1 MLSFS
6 PLSSTP
12 YSALSS
18 DVLYARAVL
27 SSNSNLDSSST
38 IRLFESV
45 NFDCFAELSS
55 SLYAL
60 REINVYYTV
69 YVTTNKNYSMALNT
83 EDFITTYSSS
93 DFTTQLFGV
102 NNLYYELSTVQ
113 SLNFALNV
121 VKEEKNGIW
130 NTLWRRWG

>member
-1 MLSFS
+1 MFS
-6 PLSSTP
+6 ATPFSSAP

-18 DVLYARAVL
+18 DILYAKATL
-27 SSNSNLDSSST
+27 LANSNLDSSST
-38 IRLFESV
+38 ICLFESV

-55 SLYAL
+55 SLYVL

-69 YVTTNKNYSMALNT
+69 YVTTNTNYSMTLDT

-93 DFTTQLFGV
+93 DFTTELFGA

-121 VKEEKNGIW
+121 VKEEKNGI
-130 NTLWRRWG
+130 